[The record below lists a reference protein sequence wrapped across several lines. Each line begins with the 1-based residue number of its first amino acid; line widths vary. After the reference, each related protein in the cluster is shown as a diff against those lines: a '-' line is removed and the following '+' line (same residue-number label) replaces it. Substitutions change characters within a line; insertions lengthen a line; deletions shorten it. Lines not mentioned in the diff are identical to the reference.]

1 MKGKSIYEMD
11 AEVYE
16 TSVQIFEKTPEES
29 VESLDPSFR
38 KAIKK
43 VILREQT
50 NINIQKMKGQ
60 WKGFYRIREG
70 DLRLIIRF
78 EVDKRAVLI
87 YRIGWRGDVYK

>member
-1 MKGKSIYEMD
+1 MRWTLKYTKQSLK
-11 AEVYE
+11 
-16 TSVQIFEKTPEES
+16 FLKKTPEES
-29 VESLDPSFR
+29 VESIDPYIR

-70 DLRLIIRF
+70 DLRVIIKF
-78 EVDKRAVLI
+78 EVDERTVLI